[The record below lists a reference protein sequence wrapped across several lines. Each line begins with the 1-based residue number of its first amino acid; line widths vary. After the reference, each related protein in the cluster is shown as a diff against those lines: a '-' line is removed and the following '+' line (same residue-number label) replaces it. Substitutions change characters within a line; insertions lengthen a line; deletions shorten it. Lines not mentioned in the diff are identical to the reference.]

1 MIERLIFNALYDKK
15 RDWKPVKYDILTIFP
30 KFFESPFSFGILK
43 KAQERGLIEINVHDI
58 RGFASDRHNTVD
70 DKPYGGGSGMVF
82 KPEPLGDAIEF
93 TKTDGAKS
101 LVILTTPQGERFSD
115 RIARELTEYEQLII
129 ICGRYEG
136 VDERIREIYVDREIS
151 VGDYVLSGGEYA
163 ASVIIDVVSRLVP
176 GVLGN
181 EASPYDDSFREG
193 LLEYPQYTRP
203 ETYKGKAVPE
213 ILLSG
218 NHKEIE
224 KWKRGEGVKKTFF
237 RRPDLL
243 DRTSLTVEE
252 LKLISRLKREN
263 PPPFRVY
270 VALVHYP
277 VYNKDLQIV
286 TTAFT
291 NLDVHDISRACRTYG
306 VKGFFLVHP
315 VQEQRALVER
325 VLWHWTEGPGVSY
338 NPTRNEA
345 LSIARIKTSLSEVL
359 EGIQKAE
366 GSKPKIVVTD
376 GRPRE
381 NLTGYSELKER
392 VLAGKEPYLILFGTG
407 WGIAK
412 EAMEKADYA
421 LKPIEGTTDYNHL
434 SVRSAAAIILDRLL
448 SS

>member
-1 MIERLIFNALYDKK
+1 MR
-15 RDWKPVKYDILTIFP
+15 YDILTIFP
-30 KFFESPFSFGILK
+30 KFFESLFSFGILK
-43 KAQERGLIEINVHDI
+43 RSQEKGFIKINVHDI
-58 RGFASDRHNTVD
+58 RSFASDKHNKVD
-70 DKPYGGGSGMVF
+70 DEPYGGGSGMVF
-82 KPEPLGDAIEF
+82 NPGPLGDGIHFA
-93 TKTDGAKS
+93 KTDEVKS

-115 RIARELTEYEQLII
+115 RIARELTRHEQLII

-136 VDERIREIYVDREIS
+136 VDERIREIYVGKEIS
-151 VGDYVLSGGEYA
+151 IGDYVLSGGEYA
-163 ASVIIDVVSRLVP
+163 ASVIVDAVSRLIP

-181 EASPYDDSFREG
+181 ESSQYDDSFKEG

-224 KWKRGEGVKKTFF
+224 KWRRGESIKRTYF

-263 PPPFRVY
+263 PPSFRVY

-315 VQEQRALVER
+315 VREQRELVER
-325 VLWHWTEGPGVSY
+325 VLRHWTEGPGVSY
-338 NPTRNEA
+338 NPTRKEA
-345 LSIARIKTSLSEVL
+345 LGLVRIKTFLSEAL
-359 EGIQKAE
+359 EEIEKAE
-366 GSKPKIVVTD
+366 GSKPKVVATD
-376 GRPRE
+376 ARPRE
-381 NLTGYSELKER
+381 NLMGYSELKEK

-412 EAMEKADYA
+412 EVIEEADYA
-421 LKPIEGTTDYNHL
+421 LKPIEGATDYNHL
-434 SVRSAAAIILDRLL
+434 SVRSAAAIILSRLL

>member
-1 MIERLIFNALYDKK
+1 MR
-15 RDWKPVKYDILTIFP
+15 YDILTIFP

-43 KAQERGLIEINVHDI
+43 KAQEKGLITINVHDI
-58 RGFASDRHNTVD
+58 RSFASGKHNTVD

-82 KPEPLGDAIEF
+82 NPGPLGDAIEGA
-93 TKTDGAKS
+93 KTDGVEP

-115 RIARELTEYEQLII
+115 KIARELVKYEQLII

-136 VDERIREIYVDREIS
+136 VDERIREMYVGRELSI
-151 VGDYVLSGGEYA
+151 GDYVLSGGEYA
-163 ASVIIDVVSRLVP
+163 ASVMIDAVSRLIP

-181 EASPYDDSFREG
+181 ETSQYDDSFSEG
-193 LLEYPQYTRP
+193 FLEYPQYTRP
-203 ETYKGKAVPE
+203 ETYKGKSVPE

-224 KWKRGEGVKKTFF
+224 KWKRGESVKRTFF

-252 LKLISRLKREN
+252 LKLISQLKREN
-263 PPPFRVY
+263 RPSFRVY

-306 VKGFFLVHP
+306 VKVFFLVHP
-315 VQEQRALVER
+315 VREQRALVER
-325 VLWHWTEGPGVSY
+325 VLRHWTEGPGVSY
-338 NPTRNEA
+338 NPTRNDA
-345 LSIARIKTSLSEVL
+345 LGLVKIKTSLFEAL
-359 EGIQKAE
+359 EEIEKVE
-366 GSKPKIVVTD
+366 GSKPKVVVTD
-376 GRPRE
+376 ARPSE
-381 NLTGYSELKER
+381 NLMGYSELRER
-392 VLAGKEPYLILFGTG
+392 VLIGEEPYLFLFGTG

-412 EAMEKADYA
+412 EVMEKADYA
-421 LKPIEGTTDYNHL
+421 LRPIEGTMDYNHL